1 MLINVRIFCFCLFLL
16 STNHSI
22 STAHSEPAQIENSA
36 VILMYHNIS
45 DDTHPDTS
53 VSPEMFKKHMQFIKD
68 NEYTVWPLLKALMA
82 LKSGKPMPSKI
93 VVLTFDDAYR
103 SVYSEAFPILK
114 DKGWPFTVFVTTNY
128 INDSY
133 RNFMNWGQLRE
144 IQLYGG
150 DVGNHSLSHAHFVR
164 QYKLENEIQW
174 RQRII
179 NEIKQAQLILQQQI
193 ENPVRVFAYPYG
205 EYSSKVKE
213 ILRDMNY
220 FGLGQHSGAV
230 SSSTDFQAIPRFS
243 ISTGFDLLDDFA
255 IKISTRRLP
264 ITVLSPVDGVVSK
277 DDDIPVMRI
286 KLSPGNYK
294 KEALACYASH
304 QGQIQVEWIDQIKL
318 ILNVKANNMIKP
330 GRTKYTCTAP
340 SKTENGVFY
349 WYSFIWM
356 KPEKNGEWYRE

>member
-1 MLINVRIFCFCLFLL
+1 M
-16 STNHSI
+16 
-22 STAHSEPAQIENSA
+22 
-36 VILMYHNIS
+36 
-45 DDTHPDTS
+45 
-53 VSPEMFKKHMQFIKD
+53 
-68 NEYTVWPLLKALMA
+68 
-82 LKSGKPMPSKI
+82 
-93 VVLTFDDAYR
+93 
-103 SVYSEAFPILK
+103 
-114 DKGWPFTVFVTTNY
+114 
-128 INDSY
+128 
-133 RNFMNWGQLRE
+133 
-144 IQLYGG
+144 
-150 DVGNHSLSHAHFVR
+150 
-164 QYKLENEIQW
+164 

-243 ISTGFDLLDDFA
+243 ISTGFDLMDDFA
-255 IKISTRRLP
+255 LKISTRRLP

-349 WYSFIWM
+349 WYSFLWM
-356 KPEKNGEWYRE
+356 KPEKNGEWYSE

>member
-1 MLINVRIFCFCLFLL
+1 MLVNVRIFCFCIFLL

-164 QYKLENEIQW
+164 QYKLENEIQCA
-174 RQRII
+174 
-179 NEIKQAQLILQQQI
+179 N
-193 ENPVRVFAYPYG
+193 V
-205 EYSSKVKE
+205 
-213 ILRDMNY
+213 
-220 FGLGQHSGAV
+220 
-230 SSSTDFQAIPRFS
+230 
-243 ISTGFDLLDDFA
+243 LL
-255 IKISTRRLP
+255 
-264 ITVLSPVDGVVSK
+264 
-277 DDDIPVMRI
+277 
-286 KLSPGNYK
+286 
-294 KEALACYASH
+294 
-304 QGQIQVEWIDQIKL
+304 
-318 ILNVKANNMIKP
+318 
-330 GRTKYTCTAP
+330 
-340 SKTENGVFY
+340 
-349 WYSFIWM
+349 M
-356 KPEKNGEWYRE
+356 K